1 MISAEEAYRMTSNLA
16 EKRIKRIQNK
26 INRKIKRQIRRGRYS
41 LSVCYECF
49 INSEIRVLV
58 LKYYRNM
65 GYSAKM
71 GLARY
76 DIYAKHYELSISW
89 QNPQNVDGVASGV
102 RNEENENPEN

>member
-1 MISAEEAYRMTSNLA
+1 MINAEEAYKMTNDLTQ
-16 EKRIKRIQNK
+16 KRIKRIQNK
-26 INRKIKRQIRRGRYS
+26 INKKIKHQIRCGRYS

-49 INSEIRVLV
+49 INREIRVLV

-89 QNPQNVDGVASGV
+89 QNPQNVEGVASGGA
-102 RNEENENPEN
+102 E